1 LKERIDVL
9 LVKRG
14 LVPSREKAQAF
25 LMAGSVLVDGQ
36 TELKQGTKVSEDAL
50 IELKKDPVPYVSRGG
65 LKLEAALDHWGLA
78 PDGLVCVDIGAS
90 TGGFTD
96 LLLQRGARKVY
107 AIDVGYGQLDF
118 RLRNDPRVVNMERVN
133 VRYLEPGA
141 ISDAADFI
149 SVDVSFISLRLV
161 LPVAAR
167 LLKRATDAGE
177 SGTGI
182 DVVSGTGLCG
192 GPIACGESA
201 HPCVIVLVKPQ
212 FEAERGQVGKGGI
225 VRDESVR
232 REVVEK
238 VKGYAAENGL
248 HAAGVIESPIR
259 GTKGNVEYLMRLVF
273 AEAESDSG
281 ESAACPRNVE
291 GTERE

>member
-1 LKERIDVL
+1 MKERIDVL

-167 LLKRATDAGE
+167 LLKHATDAGK
-177 SGTGI
+177 
-182 DVVSGTGLCG
+182 
-192 GPIACGESA
+192 SA

-232 REVVEK
+232 REAVEK